1 MNSSLVSNA
10 VTRGIAPM
18 AGRHQP
24 AGPYD
29 MHTSLPVLLRRV
41 PFSES
46 IMLRPHR
53 GAADGSQFGTV
64 RRPAPGKRGAC
75 LLARLVSVGQSG
87 ISVRRVGGNRAGEM
101 RFTRFLRNVRVRP
114 DEMVATARERTA
126 GLVKGRHILAIQD
139 TTTLRDDGKQ
149 RSLNLH
155 PMIAVDAH
163 DGALLGLVDAVFLSH
178 VGGKKHLCKKRPFA
192 EKESRRWLDAT
203 KTAAGLVAAGAVCV
217 TVIADREGDIY
228 EEFACRPAE
237 TELLIRVH
245 HDRLLEDGGALYGC
259 MEDVAELGRETI
271 DLPANP
277 GRPARQAVLALRAR
291 KVTLVRPKRN
301 HPAEAAKLPKNV
313 TLTLVEARE
322 VDPPDAVTPVHWRLL
337 TTHPVVTLADACR
350 ITGFYRQRWTIEQ
363 VFRVMKTKGFDI
375 EAVRVA
381 EDGPFEKLTT
391 ATLIA
396 AIQVLQMVRER
407 DGVAGRPLQDVL
419 DPDDQPAL
427 EAICQSLEGKTDK
440 QKNPHPKGSL
450 AYASWVCARLGG
462 WTGYYGKPGP
472 IVMMQGLQ
480 SLRAM
485 LRGWRLR
492 DDV

>member
-1 MNSSLVSNA
+1 
-10 VTRGIAPM
+10 
-18 AGRHQP
+18 
-24 AGPYD
+24 
-29 MHTSLPVLLRRV
+29 
-41 PFSES
+41 
-46 IMLRPHR
+46 
-53 GAADGSQFGTV
+53 
-64 RRPAPGKRGAC
+64 
-75 LLARLVSVGQSG
+75 LLARLVCVGQSG

-101 RFTRFLRNVRVRP
+101 RFTRFLRNPRVRP
-114 DEMVATARERTA
+114 DEMVATARARTA

-139 TTTLRDDGKQ
+139 TTSLRDDGKQ
-149 RSLNLH
+149 RGLNLH
-155 PMIAVDAH
+155 PMIAVDAD
-163 DGALLGLVDAVFLSH
+163 DGALLGLVDAVFLNH

-203 KTAAGLVAAGAVCV
+203 NTAASLVEAGAVCV

-228 EEFACRPAE
+228 EEFACRPVE
-237 TELLIRVH
+237 TELLIRAH
-245 HDRLLEDGGALYGC
+245 HDRILEDGGALYGC

-277 GRPARQAVLALRAR
+277 GRPARKVVLALRAR

-301 HPAEAAKLPKNV
+301 HPAEAAKLPESV

-322 VDPPDAVTPVHWRLL
+322 VDPPDGVTPVHWRLL
-337 TTHPVVTLADACR
+337 TTHTVLTLADAR
-350 ITGFYRQRWTIEQ
+350 RMTGFYRQRWTIEQ

-381 EDGPFEKLTT
+381 ENGPFENLTT

-407 DGVAGRPLQDVL
+407 DGAAGRPLQDAI
-419 DPDDQPAL
+419 DSEDQAAL
-427 EAICQSLEGKTDK
+427 EAICQTLEGKTEK
-440 QKNPHPKGSL
+440 QKNPHPQGSL

-480 SLRAM
+480 SLKAM

-492 DDV
+492 GDV

>member
-1 MNSSLVSNA
+1 M
-10 VTRGIAPM
+10 
-18 AGRHQP
+18 
-24 AGPYD
+24 
-29 MHTSLPVLLRRV
+29 
-41 PFSES
+41 
-46 IMLRPHR
+46 
-53 GAADGSQFGTV
+53 
-64 RRPAPGKRGAC
+64 
-75 LLARLVSVGQSG
+75 LARLVCVGQSG
-87 ISVRRVGGNRAGEM
+87 ISVRRVGGSRAGEM
-101 RFTRFLRNVRVRP
+101 RFTRFLRNRRVRP
-114 DEMVATARERTA
+114 DEMVASALARTT

-163 DGALLGLVDAVFLSH
+163 DGGLLGLVDAVFLNRT
-178 VGGKKHLCKKRPFA
+178 GGKKRLCAKRAFA

-203 KTAAGLVAAGAVCV
+203 KTAASLAAAGATCV
-217 TVIADREGDIY
+217 TVVADREGDIY

-237 TELLIRVH
+237 TELLIRAH
-245 HDRLLEDGGALYGC
+245 HDRVLEDGGALYGC
-259 MEDVAELGRETI
+259 MDGVPELGRETI
-271 DLPANP
+271 DLAANP

-301 HPAEAAKLPKNV
+301 HPAEAAKLPENV

-322 VDPPDAVTPVHWRLL
+322 ADPPDAVAPVHWRLL
-337 TTHPVVTLADACR
+337 TTHTVTTLADACR
-350 ITGFYRQRWTIEQ
+350 ITAFYRQRWTIEQ
-363 VFRVMKTKGFDI
+363 MFRVMKTKGFDI

-381 EDGPFEKLTT
+381 EDGPFENLTT

-407 DGVAGRPLQDVL
+407 DGVAGRPLQDAL
-419 DPDDQPAL
+419 DPEDQPAL
-427 EAICQSLEGKTDK
+427 EAICQTLEGKTEK

-480 SLRAM
+480 SLKAM
-485 LRGWRLR
+485 LRGWKLGR
-492 DDV
+492 DV

>member
-1 MNSSLVSNA
+1 M
-10 VTRGIAPM
+10 
-18 AGRHQP
+18 
-24 AGPYD
+24 
-29 MHTSLPVLLRRV
+29 
-41 PFSES
+41 
-46 IMLRPHR
+46 
-53 GAADGSQFGTV
+53 
-64 RRPAPGKRGAC
+64 
-75 LLARLVSVGQSG
+75 LARLVCVGQSG
-87 ISVRRVGGNRAGEM
+87 ISVRRVGGSRAGEM
-101 RFTRFLRNVRVRP
+101 RFTRFLRNRRVRP
-114 DEMVATARERTA
+114 DEMVASALARTT

-163 DGALLGLVDAVFLSH
+163 DGGLLGLVDAVFLNRT
-178 VGGKKHLCKKRPFA
+178 GGKKRLCAKRAFA

-203 KTAAGLVAAGAVCV
+203 KTAASLAAAGATCV
-217 TVIADREGDIY
+217 TVVADREGDIY

-237 TELLIRVH
+237 TELLIRAH
-245 HDRLLEDGGALYGC
+245 HDRVLEDGGALYGC
-259 MEDVAELGRETI
+259 MDGVPELGRETI
-271 DLPANP
+271 DLAANP

-301 HPAEAAKLPKNV
+301 HPAEAAKLPENV

-322 VDPPDAVTPVHWRLL
+322 ADPPDAVTPVHWRLL
-337 TTHPVVTLADACR
+337 TTHTVTTLADACR
-350 ITGFYRQRWTIEQ
+350 ITAFYRQRWTIEQ
-363 VFRVMKTKGFDI
+363 MFRVMKTKGFDI

-381 EDGPFEKLTT
+381 EDGPFENLTT

-407 DGVAGRPLQDVL
+407 DGVAGRPLQDAL
-419 DPDDQPAL
+419 DPEDQPAL
-427 EAICQSLEGKTDK
+427 EAICQTLEGKTEK

-480 SLRAM
+480 SLKAM
-485 LRGWRLR
+485 LRGWKLGR
-492 DDV
+492 DV

>member
-1 MNSSLVSNA
+1 
-10 VTRGIAPM
+10 
-18 AGRHQP
+18 
-24 AGPYD
+24 
-29 MHTSLPVLLRRV
+29 
-41 PFSES
+41 
-46 IMLRPHR
+46 
-53 GAADGSQFGTV
+53 
-64 RRPAPGKRGAC
+64 
-75 LLARLVSVGQSG
+75 
-87 ISVRRVGGNRAGEM
+87 
-101 RFTRFLRNVRVRP
+101 
-114 DEMVATARERTA
+114 MVATARARTA

-155 PMIAVDAH
+155 PMIAVDAG

-203 KTAAGLVAAGAVCV
+203 NTAASLVAAGAVCV
-217 TVIADREGDIY
+217 TVIADQEGDIY

-237 TELLIRVH
+237 TELLIRAH
-245 HDRLLEDGGALYGC
+245 HDRILEDGGALYGC
-259 MEDVAELGRETI
+259 MEELAELGRETI

-277 GRPARQAVLALRAR
+277 GRPARQVVLALRAR
-291 KVTLVRPKRN
+291 EVTLKRPKRN
-301 HPAEAAKLPKNV
+301 HPAEAAKLPKTV

-322 VDPPDAVTPVHWRLL
+322 VDPPDGVTPVHWRLL
-337 TTHPVVTLADACR
+337 TTHKVATLADACR

-381 EDGPFEKLTT
+381 EDGPFENLTT

-396 AIQVLQMVRER
+396 AVQVLQMVRER
-407 DGVAGRPLQDVL
+407 DGAAGRPLQDAL
-419 DPDDQPAL
+419 GIEDKPAL
-427 EAICQSLEGKTDK
+427 EAICQTLEGKTEK
-440 QKNPHPKGSL
+440 QKNPHPQGSL

-472 IVMMQGLQ
+472 ITMMHGLQ
-480 SLRAM
+480 ALKAM
-485 LRGWRLR
+485 LRGWKLR
-492 DDV
+492 NDV

>member
-1 MNSSLVSNA
+1 M
-10 VTRGIAPM
+10 
-18 AGRHQP
+18 
-24 AGPYD
+24 
-29 MHTSLPVLLRRV
+29 
-41 PFSES
+41 
-46 IMLRPHR
+46 
-53 GAADGSQFGTV
+53 
-64 RRPAPGKRGAC
+64 
-75 LLARLVSVGQSG
+75 LARLVCVGQSG
-87 ISVRRVGGNRAGEM
+87 ISVRRVGGDRAGEM
-101 RFTRFLRNVRVRP
+101 RFTRFLRNRRVSP
-114 DEMVATARERTA
+114 GEMVATARGRTA

-155 PMIAVDAH
+155 PMIAVDAG
-163 DGALLGLVDAVFLSH
+163 DGGLLGLADAVFLSH
-178 VGGKKHLCKKRPFA
+178 AGGKKRLCAKRPFA

-203 KTAAGLVAAGAVCV
+203 RTAASLVAAGAVCV

-237 TELLIRVH
+237 TELLIRAH
-245 HDRLLEDGGALYGC
+245 HDRILEDGGRLYGC
-259 MEDVAELGRETI
+259 MEEVAELGRETI

-313 TLTLVEARE
+313 TLSLVEARE

-337 TTHPVVTLADACR
+337 TTHTVATLADACR
-350 ITGFYRQRWTIEQ
+350 MTGFYRQRWTIEQ

-381 EDGPFEKLTT
+381 EGGPFENLTT

-407 DGVAGRPLQDVL
+407 DGVSGRPLQDAL
-419 DPDDQPAL
+419 DPEDQPAL
-427 EAICQSLEGKTDK
+427 EAICQILEGKTGK

-472 IVMMQGLQ
+472 IVMMHGLQ
-480 SLRAM
+480 SLKAM
-485 LRGWRLR
+485 LHGWRLR
-492 DDV
+492 KDV

>member
-1 MNSSLVSNA
+1 M
-10 VTRGIAPM
+10 
-18 AGRHQP
+18 
-24 AGPYD
+24 
-29 MHTSLPVLLRRV
+29 
-41 PFSES
+41 
-46 IMLRPHR
+46 
-53 GAADGSQFGTV
+53 
-64 RRPAPGKRGAC
+64 
-75 LLARLVSVGQSG
+75 LARLVCVGQSG
-87 ISVRRVGGNRAGEM
+87 ISVRRVGGDRAGEI
-101 RFTRFLRNVRVRP
+101 RFTRFLRNQRVRP
-114 DEMVATARERTA
+114 EEMVATARERTA

-155 PMIAVDAH
+155 PMIAVDAG
-163 DGALLGLVDAVFLSH
+163 DGGLLGLVEAVFLSH
-178 VGGKKHLCKKRPFA
+178 VGGKKRLSAKRPFA

-203 KTAAGLVAAGAVCV
+203 NTAARLVAAGAACV

-237 TELLIRVH
+237 TELLIRAH
-245 HDRLLEDGGALYGC
+245 HDRILEDGGALNGC
-259 MEDVAELGRETI
+259 MVEVAELGRETI

-301 HPAEAAKLPKNV
+301 HPAEAAKLPENV

-322 VDPPDAVTPVHWRLL
+322 VDPPDAVTPIHWRLL
-337 TTHPVVTLADACR
+337 TTHTVVTLADACR
-350 ITGFYRQRWTIEQ
+350 ITGYYRQRWTIEQ
-363 VFRVMKTKGFDI
+363 VFRLMKTQGFDI

-381 EDGPFEKLTT
+381 EDGPFENLTT

-407 DGVAGRPLQDVL
+407 DGVAGRPLQDAL

-427 EAICQSLEGKTDK
+427 EAICRTLEGKTEK
-440 QKNPHPKGSL
+440 QKNPHSKGSL

-472 IVMMQGLQ
+472 IVMMHGLR
-480 SLRAM
+480 SLKAM
-485 LRGWRLR
+485 LHGWRLR
-492 DDV
+492 RDV

>member
-1 MNSSLVSNA
+1 
-10 VTRGIAPM
+10 
-18 AGRHQP
+18 
-24 AGPYD
+24 
-29 MHTSLPVLLRRV
+29 
-41 PFSES
+41 
-46 IMLRPHR
+46 
-53 GAADGSQFGTV
+53 
-64 RRPAPGKRGAC
+64 
-75 LLARLVSVGQSG
+75 LLARLVCVGQSG

-101 RFTRFLRNVRVRP
+101 RFTRFLRNRRVRP
-114 DEMVATARERTA
+114 DEMVATARARTA

-155 PMIAVDAH
+155 PMIAVDAA
-163 DGALLGLVDAVFLSH
+163 DGALLGLVDAVFLNH

-203 KTAAGLVAAGAVCV
+203 NTAASLVAAGAACV

-237 TELLIRVH
+237 TELLIRAH
-245 HDRLLEDGGALYGC
+245 HDRILEGGGALYDC
-259 MEDVAELGRETI
+259 MQDIAELGRETI

-301 HPAEAAKLPKNV
+301 HPAEAAELPKTV

-337 TTHPVVTLADACR
+337 TTHTVATLADACQ

-381 EDGPFEKLTT
+381 EDGPFENLTT

-407 DGVAGRPLQDVL
+407 DGAAGRPLQDAL
-419 DPDDQPAL
+419 DPEDQPAL
-427 EAICQSLEGKTDK
+427 EAICKSLEGKTEK

-480 SLRAM
+480 SLKAM
-485 LRGWRLR
+485 LRGWKLR
-492 DDV
+492 KDV